1 MEHVEQGRV
10 SKHSFK
16 LKDQVA
22 DILTKPLPKQDYKI
36 LRDILLGDN
45 PNPPGLQGSVQI
57 EIWHP

>member
-10 SKHSFK
+10 SMHSFK